1 MVQGY
6 DFHSA
11 FEAKRKALSSGFL
24 RGDTDPFQEQKA
36 VHVVDDVGQ
45 PDPRGGTNDAH
56 CPDKQSRLCFLISKD
71 MLDMG
76 LDEGFFLLTF

>member
-6 DFHSA
+6 NFHSA
-11 FEAKRKALSSGFL
+11 SEAKRKALSSGFL

-45 PDPRGGTNDAH
+45 PDPHGGTGDTH
-56 CPDKQSRLCFLISKD
+56 SPDKQSRLCFLISKD
-71 MLDMG
+71 RHRTG
-76 LDEGFFLLTF
+76 RPIF